1 MMLLRCRSCKTFY
14 HETRK
19 NKFFMKKISQVRK
32 LYRNERIICEK
43 YHDAILC
50 FSLQLS
56 TSLKYHI
63 PEETFFQVKKNFLN
77 EIYYQI
83 PPFRVWNH
91 LFMCKRSQFCVDMR
105 RSCMNM
111 CRNCVKLYVLNK
123 IVSDYIAKNLYV
135 KTDYFFCQK
144 YQMELLQQR
153 KFIYLHV
160 QIL

>member
-1 MMLLRCRSCKTFY
+1 
-14 HETRK
+14 
-19 NKFFMKKISQVRK
+19 MKKISQVRK

-50 FSLQLS
+50 FSSQLS

-63 PEETFFQVKKNFLN
+63 PEETFFQVKKFFLN

-135 KTDYFFCQK
+135 KTDYFFLPEISDGIATAKKIHLFARTNSVSSKENLFSLNLCG
-144 YQMELLQQR
+144 
-153 KFIYLHV
+153 F
-160 QIL
+160 

>member
-1 MMLLRCRSCKTFY
+1 MPLDDVIEVSAVCKTFY

-43 YHDAILC
+43 YHDAILSK
-50 FSLQLS
+50 F
-56 TSLKYHI
+56 
-63 PEETFFQVKKNFLN
+63 FLN

-123 IVSDYIAKNLYV
+123 IVSDYIAKNLYL